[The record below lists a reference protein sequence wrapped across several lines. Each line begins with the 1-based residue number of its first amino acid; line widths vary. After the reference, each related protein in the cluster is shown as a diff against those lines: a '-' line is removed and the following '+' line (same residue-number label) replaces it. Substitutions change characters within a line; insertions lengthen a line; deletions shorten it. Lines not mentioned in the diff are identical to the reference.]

1 MAALVSTY
9 RTLSNKILLFKIV
22 IKHRDI
28 MLNSAASLY
37 I

>member
-1 MAALVSTY
+1 MATLVSIC

-28 MLNSAASLY
+28 MLN
-37 I
+37 